1 MKKLVAL
8 VLTVLLAA
16 TAIVGVSAE
25 KVDYDS
31 MTMDELLANI
41 GGYVG
46 TAGLPDYW
54 TDWGNSFAKIKE
66 KYGID
71 RNVDPDLSSSDE
83 INMFIAEKD
92 DPTMDLGD
100 VGFAFTVVAEE
111 EDCIQP
117 YTVDV
122 WDQIPDWAKDPEH
135 MWAISYTGTS
145 SIIYNTAKLG
155 EDLPT
160 TWQGILEAD
169 FPVVFGNVG
178 VAANAQQNMVA
189 LNFAMGGDW
198 DNIQPCIDYAK
209 KLMEQGRIVV
219 NEGTQ
224 TDFETG
230 ECIACLCRLDF
241 TGTLWEKEYNE
252 KNIDGLKLKTI
263 IPQDGAVTTGYAL
276 IMNKWAPHPYDARVV
291 LNYLFSDEGQID
303 RARGGARPIRAEYI
317 DIPEDC
323 PVLGN
328 EWYKGNIIYAQ
339 DPLQLNKTC
348 TAIAEAWEE
357 EILPFLN

>member
-1 MKKLVAL
+1 MKKLVSLVLAAL
-8 VLTVLLAA
+8 MVLTVVAA
-16 TAIVGVSAE
+16 TAEA
-25 KVDYDS
+25 VDFDS
-31 MTMDELLANI
+31 MTMDELLANKV
-41 GGYVG
+41 GYVG

-54 TDWGNSFAKIKE
+54 TEWSTSFAAVKE

-111 EDCIQP
+111 ADCIQP

-122 WDQIPDWAKDPEH
+122 WDQIPDWAKSPDH
-135 MWAISYTGTS
+135 LWAVSYTGTTAF
-145 SIIYNTAKLG
+145 IFNTAKIG
-155 EDLPT
+155 EDVPT
-160 TWQGILEAD
+160 TWAGILEGD
-169 FPVVFGNVG
+169 YPVTFGNVG
-178 VAANAQQNMVA
+178 TAANAQQNMVA

-198 DNIQPCIDYAK
+198 DNIQPCIDFAK
-209 KLMEQGRIVV
+209 QLLDAGRLQS

-224 TDFETG
+224 TDLETG
-230 ECIACLCRLDF
+230 EAVAVLCRLDF
-241 TGTLWEKEYNE
+241 TDTLWERDYNA
-252 KNIDGLKLKTI
+252 KNIDGLTLKTV

-276 IMNKWAPHPYDARVV
+276 ILNKWAPHPYDARIV
-291 LNYLFSDEGQID
+291 LNYLFGDEGQID
-303 RARGGARPIRAEYI
+303 RARGGARPIRADYI
-317 DIPEDC
+317 EIPDDC

-328 EWYKGNIIYAQ
+328 EWYQGNIIFAQ
-339 DPLQLNKTC
+339 DAAQMSATC

>member
-8 VLTVLLAA
+8 ILVLMLTLGCCLTVH
-16 TAIVGVSAE
+16 AE
-25 KVDYDS
+25 AVDYDS
-31 MTMDELLANI
+31 MSFEELLANI

-54 TDWGNSFAKIKE
+54 TDWGYSFAQIKE

-83 INMFIAEKD
+83 IALFLAEKD

-100 VGFAFTVVAEE
+100 IGFAFTVTAVEK
-111 EDCIQP
+111 DCLQP

-122 WDQIPDWAKDPEH
+122 WDQIPDWAKDPDH
-135 MWAISYTGTS
+135 MWAVSYTGTS
-145 SIIYNTAKLG
+145 AFIFNDAAID
-155 EDLPT
+155 EELPT
-160 TWQGILEAD
+160 TWAGILDAS
-169 FPVVFGNVG
+169 FPVSFGNVTT
-178 VAANAQQNMVA
+178 AANAQMCVCA

-198 DNIQPCIDYAK
+198 DNVQPAIDFAK
-209 KLMEQGRIVV
+209 KLLEQGRLQR
-219 NEGTQ
+219 NEATQ

-230 ECIACLCRLDF
+230 ECVACLCRLDF
-241 TGTLWEKEYNE
+241 TGTLWAAQFNGKME
-252 KNIDGLKLKTI
+252 GLHYTTI
-263 IPQDGAVTTGYAL
+263 IPQDGALTSGYAL
-276 IMNKWAPHPYDARVV
+276 VLNKWAPHPYDARVV

-328 EWYKGNIIYAQ
+328 EWYTNCISAENADI
-339 DPLQLNKTC
+339 LNHTC
-348 TAIAEAWEE
+348 TLIAEAWEDQ
-357 EILPFLN
+357 IAPFMD

>member
-1 MKKLVAL
+1 MKKLLAL
-8 VLTVLLAA
+8 VLALLMASSLTL
-16 TAIVGVSAE
+16 TAFAE
-25 KVDYDS
+25 DVDFDS
-31 MTMDELLANI
+31 MTLDELVANI

-54 TDWGNSFAKIKE
+54 TDWGYSFAQIKE

-83 INMFIAEKD
+83 LALFMAEKD

-100 VGFAFTVVAEE
+100 IGFAFTVTAEE
-111 EDCIQP
+111 LGCLQP

-122 WDQIPDWAKDPEH
+122 WDQIPDWAKDEEH
-135 MWAISYTGTS
+135 LWAVSYTGTAAF
-145 SIIYNTAKLG
+145 IFNDAAID
-155 EDLPT
+155 EELPT
-160 TWQGILEAD
+160 TWAGILDAS
-169 FPVVFGNVG
+169 FPVSFGNVTT
-178 VAANAQQNMVA
+178 AANAQVCMVS

-198 DNIQPCIDYAK
+198 DNVQPAIDFVK
-209 KLMEQGRIVV
+209 KLLDQGRLQR
-219 NEGTQ
+219 NEATQ

-230 ECIACLCRLDF
+230 ECVACLCRLDF
-241 TGTLWEKEYNE
+241 TGTLWAAQFNGKTE
-252 KNIDGLKLKTI
+252 GLNYTTI

-276 IMNKWAPHPYDARVV
+276 VLNKWAPHPYDARVV

-317 DIPEDC
+317 DIPDDC

-328 EWYKGNIIYAQ
+328 EWYTNCIYA
-339 DPLQLNKTC
+339 DNAEILNKTC
-348 TAIAEAWEE
+348 TLIAEAWEE
-357 EILPFLN
+357 QIAPFMD